1 MTIIVYEMGCQP
13 TEDIGPVEIT
23 VNGAVR
29 RAPAGQT
36 LSGLL
41 RDLQLEPARV
51 AIEMDRR
58 IVKRPEWDAF
68 ELVSGAKI
76 EIVQF
81 VGGG

>member
-1 MTIIVYEMGCQP
+1 MECQP
-13 TEDIGPVEIT
+13 TEDIGSIEIT
-23 VNGAVR
+23 VNGVAR
-29 RAPAGQT
+29 RSPMGQT

-41 RDLQLEPARV
+41 RDLQLEPSQV

-58 IVKRPEWDAF
+58 IVKRTEWDAL
-68 ELVSGAKI
+68 ELNSGAQI

>member
-1 MTIIVYEMGCQP
+1 MECQP
-13 TEDIGPVEIT
+13 TEDIGSLEIT
-23 VNGAVR
+23 VNGAAR
-29 RAPAGQT
+29 RSPLGQT

-41 RDLQLEPARV
+41 RDLQLEPSRV

-58 IVKRPEWDAF
+58 IIKRTEWDAF
-68 ELVSGAKI
+68 VLVSGAKI

>member
-1 MTIIVYEMGCQP
+1 MGCQP
-13 TEDIGPVEIT
+13 TEDIGPVEFT
-23 VNGAVR
+23 LNGAPRCTPV
-29 RAPAGQT
+29 GQT

-41 RDLQLEPARV
+41 RDLQLEPSRV

-58 IVKRPEWDAF
+58 IVRRTEWDTL
-68 ELVSGAKI
+68 ELVPGARV